1 MLFRF
6 LCPQSYS
13 TFQQVESTK
22 NDFNDDRERTLP
34 AETFYGESEHV
45 LVVLD
50 CDPAMFEPYIPNDNE
65 KQPLPLSSPME
76 ISLDAISKLFQ
87 TRMAESKTGMR
98 NEVGV
103 LLYGSDASRLIQNRQ
118 DDQISTSTCELV
130 RLSPPGIEQI
140 MTIQACKQ
148 DLEGTSAIGQLRRKR
163 KEVDECVSL
172 KSALYEANEIFM
184 RAK

>member
-22 NDFNDDRERTLP
+22 NDFNDDDRERTLP
-34 AETFYGESEHV
+34 AETFFGESGHV

-65 KQPLPLSSPME
+65 KQPLPSSPME

-130 RLSPPGIEQI
+130 RSSPPGIEQI

-148 DLEGTSAIGQLRRKR
+148 DLEGTSTIGQHRRKR
-163 KEVDECVSL
+163 KEVDEYVSL